1 MDAED
6 ADSASGKIGRTTAL
20 KIGAIKRDEMPGM
33 KGVRRGKVTNI
44 ALSLH
49 CQKLCWGLL
58 STVSLILTR
67 NK

>member
-49 CQKLCWGLL
+49 C
-58 STVSLILTR
+58 V
-67 NK
+67 

>member
-33 KGVRRGKVTNI
+33 KGVRRGKVTNV

-49 CQKLCWGLL
+49 CVRNSAGDSFPL
-58 STVSLILTR
+58 SR
-67 NK
+67 